1 MKYTTSIVI
10 AAVNTGHS
18 FFFGEHTKREGKDTL
33 ESKKSHSVGE
43 TLPGAVFLGYVP
55 LNQVWRFHQKSQRV
69 VYHQYHNKYELSPHL
84 KQRYLSYYSLD
95 TTK

>member
-18 FFFGEHTKREGKDTL
+18 FFLGEHTKREGKDTL

-55 LNQVWRFHQKSQRV
+55 LNQVWREWFTINITTNTS
-69 VYHQYHNKYELSPHL
+69 
-84 KQRYLSYYSLD
+84 YLLI
-95 TTK
+95 